1 MVQVDTTVPHS
12 ARMYDYVLG
21 GKDNYLVDREAAEEA
36 LKVWPGLWTSMRV
49 NRAVMRRMA
58 HWLTVEAGVRQFLDI
73 GTGIPTS
80 PNLHEVVQETA
91 PESRVVYVDNDPIV
105 LVHARALLS
114 STPQGRTSYVEAD
127 MRKPDALFSS
137 PELRNTL
144 DLSRPVA
151 VTVIAML
158 QFVEDAAGLIE
169 KLTAPLAPG
178 SYLAITAA
186 TADLAKGSTALA
198 EVYNRRGVPMYLRS
212 RDELTALF
220 ADRYDLVEP
229 GVVPMQHWHPV
240 EGRNRSASRTPTC
253 SRVWAGCAEPAG
265 GERRRPSACRMCY
278 PLACWIRTMLPEG
291 SRNAESRG
299 PQG

>member
-21 GKDNYLVDREAAEEA
+21 GKDNYLADREAAEEA
-36 LKVWPGLWTSMRV
+36 LKVWPELWTSMRV

-58 HWLTVEAGVRQFLDI
+58 HWLVTEGGIRRFLDI

-80 PNLHEVVQETA
+80 PNLHEVVQDVA
-91 PESRVVYVDNDPIV
+91 PESHVVYVDNDPIV

-114 STPQGRTSYVEAD
+114 SSPEGRTAYVEAD
-127 MRKPDALFSS
+127 MRDPDRLFST
-137 PELRNTL
+137 PELRETL
-144 DLSRPVA
+144 DLDQPVG

-186 TADLAKGSTALA
+186 TADLAVGSTALA
-198 EVYNRRGVPMYLRS
+198 EVYTRRGVPMYLRS
-212 RDELTALF
+212 RGELEALF
-220 ADRYDLVEP
+220 AERCDLVDP
-229 GVVPMQHWHPV
+229 GVVPMQHWRPAEGEQPV
-240 EGRNRSASRTPTC
+240 GIEQTNMFAGIGR
-253 SRVWAGCAEPAG
+253 
-265 GERRRPSACRMCY
+265 
-278 PLACWIRTMLPEG
+278 IR
-291 SRNAESRG
+291 
-299 PQG
+299 

>member
-21 GKDNYLVDREAAEEA
+21 GKDNYPPDWEAAEEA

-58 HWLTVEAGVRQFLDI
+58 HWLADECGVRQFLDI

-80 PNLHEVVQETA
+80 PNLHEVVQGVA

-105 LVHARALLS
+105 LVHARALMAG
-114 STPQGRTSYVEAD
+114 TEEGRTAYVEAD
-127 MRKPDALFSS
+127 MRDPEVLFAA
-137 PELRNTL
+137 PELRETL
-144 DLSRPVA
+144 DLSRPVG

-169 KLTAPLAPG
+169 RLTAPLPSG
-178 SYLAITAA
+178 SYLAVTAA
-186 TADLAKGSTALA
+186 TADLAQGSTALA

-212 RDELTALF
+212 RGELEALF
-220 ADRYDLVEP
+220 ADRCELVEP
-229 GVVPMQHWHPV
+229 GVVPMQHWRPEEGETPV
-240 EGRNRSASRTPTC
+240 GVEQANMFAGVGRLR
-253 SRVWAGCAEPAG
+253 
-265 GERRRPSACRMCY
+265 
-278 PLACWIRTMLPEG
+278 
-291 SRNAESRG
+291 
-299 PQG
+299 

>member
-1 MVQVDTTVPHS
+1 MVQVNTTVPHS

-21 GKDNYLVDREAAEEA
+21 GKDNYLADREAAEEA

-58 HWLTVEAGVRQFLDI
+58 HWLTAEAGIRQFLDI

-114 STPQGRTSYVEAD
+114 SAPEGRTSYVEAD
-127 MRKPDALFSS
+127 MRKPDALFST
-137 PELRNTL
+137 PELCDTL
-144 DLSRPVA
+144 DLSQPVA

-212 RDELTALF
+212 REELTALF
-220 ADRYDLVEP
+220 ADRCDLVEP

-240 EGRNRSASRTPTC
+240 EGEEPVGVEDTNMF
-253 SRVWAGCAEPAG
+253 AGVG
-265 GERRRPSACRMCY
+265 RLR
-278 PLACWIRTMLPEG
+278 
-291 SRNAESRG
+291 
-299 PQG
+299 

>member
-21 GKDNYLVDREAAEEA
+21 GKDNYLADREAAEEA

-58 HWLTVEAGVRQFLDI
+58 HWLTAEAGIRQFLDI

-114 STPQGRTSYVEAD
+114 SAPEGRTSYVEAD
-127 MRKPDALFSS
+127 MRKPDTLFST
-137 PELRNTL
+137 PELCDTL
-144 DLSRPVA
+144 DLSQPVA

-212 RDELTALF
+212 REELTALF
-220 ADRYDLVEP
+220 ADRCDLVEP

-240 EGRNRSASRTPTC
+240 EGEEPVGVEDTNMF
-253 SRVWAGCAEPAG
+253 AGVG
-265 GERRRPSACRMCY
+265 RLR
-278 PLACWIRTMLPEG
+278 
-291 SRNAESRG
+291 
-299 PQG
+299 